1 MTRRLPAT
9 PNAYKRAFDIL
20 RSGGLVALPTETVY
34 GLAASAK
41 DDKAVKKLYDV
52 KERSSDKPLALCI
65 DSLQTAQKYAALSG
79 LQATIS
85 LRWPDTDWVNYLQG
99 LPLALTSANM
109 SGQADPQN
117 GDEVY
122 ESLAGKIELI
132 IDDKPNEASGGT
144 SGQAS
149 TIVSVSGRQ
158 AKLLRR
164 GALGLG
170 DFARFDIDWV

>member
-1 MTRRLPAT
+1 LGLELA
-9 PNAYKRAFDIL
+9 KAFWPGPL
-20 RSGGLVALPTETVY
+20 SLVLD
-34 GLAASAK
+34 AK
-41 DDKAVKKLYDV
+41 PPH
-52 KERSSDKPLALCI
+52 PLAN
-65 DSLQTAQKYAALSG
+65 SLYGQNDG
-79 LQATIS
+79 GQATIS